1 MGLGQACKCGFRSH
15 SLMKPETI
23 YISAV
28 DTYSLTNLHPYT
40 TDNPSIS
47 LSDPQLNVYPDLVP
61 MLSRISQYRIL
72 ARSFS
77 VSRLLLINNGDNNN
91 NNNNN
96 NGNKDQLRK
105 LGSILLKGKV
115 GEQSDKDTRKGTALN
130 IQSKQE
136 APPSTADELSLDLA
150 VKENIDELEDSYET
164 IAFMTKDDV
173 LIQENLDAGGQFGA
187 FPSKHFLDRKA
198 LIRSLPDEV
207 DMLDTPW
214 EEIERIYSTLN
225 RLDEDKAV
233 HAKYM
238 KRFGI
243 DEKDLMT
250 RLRLGKN
257 LDDMCKAG
265 RRGEKYDVP
274 KGLERVF
281 KRLYPYNVVGF
292 DRSILGV
299 PLRNGRHSLKSND
312 EDKARKQ
319 IPEELVRDSRP
330 FDTKV
335 PVHKIDVNFFEEDQ
349 LKESISP
356 YDLKPLPPEDLLRS
370 IGKPMLFDDIDNYK
384 KIEHPSVE
392 LLDRIE
398 RETLTLKD
406 SLYLEIARKMIPSNT
421 DVVNLNAPKLRTS
434 EYVIAL
440 KDHHATALSG
450 PSLSYRYKYFDL
462 VPIYGMLLTSRKH
475 CNNLYKHLFKVILIN
490 LEEHIDVL
498 TRIKYK
504 LPEESQAFLGKLYAK
519 IHRVISDKLMPMA
532 VDCRLKFSIEYQ
544 AVIHKH
550 ITTLNFSR
558 LYWLKAP
565 QKLSSGGRDYGRQVR
580 REAHRVKVY
589 PLDLAH
595 HKYSK

>member
-1 MGLGQACKCGFRSH
+1 MGY
-15 SLMKPETI
+15 PEF
-23 YISAV
+23 S
-28 DTYSLTNLHPYT
+28 
-40 TDNPSIS
+40 
-47 LSDPQLNVYPDLVP
+47 P
-61 MLSRISQYRIL
+61 MLCRITRSRIAR
-72 ARSFS
+72 RSFS
-77 VSRLLLINNGDNNN
+77 VSRFLSNSNNNGNGNNN

-96 NGNKDQLRK
+96 NKGNKDQLRK
-105 LGSILLKGKV
+105 LGSVLSKGKV
-115 GEQSDKDTRKGTALN
+115 GESTDKETRKGTALN
-130 IQSKQE
+130 ISTKNLP
-136 APPSTADELSLDLA
+136 PPSTIDESALDLA

-164 IAFMTKDDV
+164 VAFMTKDDV
-173 LIQENLDAGGQFGA
+173 QIQENLDSGGQFGS

-250 RLRLGKN
+250 KLRLGRN

-299 PLRNGRHSLKSND
+299 PLRTGKHSLKSDDD
-312 EDKARKQ
+312 ENARKQ
-319 IPEELVRDSRP
+319 IPEELVRDVRP

-356 YDLKPLPPEDLLRS
+356 YDSKPLPPEDLLRN
-370 IGKPMLFDDIDNYK
+370 IGKPLIFDDIDNYK

-398 RETLTLKD
+398 REALTLKD
-406 SLYLEIARKMIPSNT
+406 SLYLEIARKMIPSGT
-421 DVVNLNAPKLRTS
+421 DVVNLNAPKLRTN
-434 EYVIAL
+434 EYVVAS
-440 KDHHATALSG
+440 KDHHATTLSG
-450 PSLSYRYKYFDL
+450 PTLSYRYKYFDL
-462 VPIYGMLLTSRKH
+462 VPVYGMLLTNRKH

-504 LPEESQAFLGKLYAK
+504 SPEESQAFLGKLYAK
-519 IHRVISDKLMPMA
+519 IHRVVSDKLMPMA
-532 VDCRLKFSIEYQ
+532 VDSRLRISLDYQ

-550 ITTLNFSR
+550 IASFNFSR

-565 QKLSSGGRDYGRQVR
+565 QKPPFGGRDYNRSVR
-580 REAHRVKVY
+580 RRAQKYNILILNPAH
-589 PLDLAH
+589 L
-595 HKYSK
+595 KYSK

>member
-1 MGLGQACKCGFRSH
+1 
-15 SLMKPETI
+15 
-23 YISAV
+23 
-28 DTYSLTNLHPYT
+28 
-40 TDNPSIS
+40 
-47 LSDPQLNVYPDLVP
+47 
-61 MLSRISQYRIL
+61 MLCRITRSRIAR
-72 ARSFS
+72 RSFS
-77 VSRLLLINNGDNNN
+77 VSRFLSNSNNNGNGNNN

-96 NGNKDQLRK
+96 NKGNKDQLRK
-105 LGSILLKGKV
+105 LGSVLSKGKV
-115 GEQSDKDTRKGTALN
+115 GESTDKETRKGTALN
-130 IQSKQE
+130 ISTKNLP
-136 APPSTADELSLDLA
+136 PPSTIDESALDLA

-164 IAFMTKDDV
+164 VAFMTKDDV
-173 LIQENLDAGGQFGA
+173 QIQENLDSGGQFGS

-250 RLRLGKN
+250 KLRLGRN

-299 PLRNGRHSLKSND
+299 PLRTGKHSLKSDDD
-312 EDKARKQ
+312 ENARKQ
-319 IPEELVRDSRP
+319 IPEELVRDVRP

-356 YDLKPLPPEDLLRS
+356 YDSKPLPPEDLLRN
-370 IGKPMLFDDIDNYK
+370 IGKPLIFDDIDNYK

-398 RETLTLKD
+398 REALTLKD
-406 SLYLEIARKMIPSNT
+406 SLYLEIARKMIPSGT
-421 DVVNLNAPKLRTS
+421 DVVNLNAPKLRTN
-434 EYVIAL
+434 EYVVAS
-440 KDHHATALSG
+440 KDHHATTLSG
-450 PSLSYRYKYFDL
+450 PTLSYRYKYFDL
-462 VPIYGMLLTSRKH
+462 VPVYGMLLTNRKH

-504 LPEESQAFLGKLYAK
+504 SPEESQAFLGKLYAK
-519 IHRVISDKLMPMA
+519 IHRVVSDKLMPMA
-532 VDCRLKFSIEYQ
+532 VDSRLRISLDYQ

-550 ITTLNFSR
+550 IASFNFSR

-565 QKLSSGGRDYGRQVR
+565 QKPPFGGRDYNRSVR
-580 REAHRVKVY
+580 RRAQKYNILILNPAH
-589 PLDLAH
+589 L
-595 HKYSK
+595 KYSK